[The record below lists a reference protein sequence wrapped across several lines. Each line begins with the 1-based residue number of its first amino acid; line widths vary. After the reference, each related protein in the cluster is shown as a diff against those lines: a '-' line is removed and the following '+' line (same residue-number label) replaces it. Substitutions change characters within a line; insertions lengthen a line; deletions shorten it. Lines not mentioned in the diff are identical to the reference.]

1 MDSRVKLEIDILV
14 RCTLHDNH
22 LKIRTFHRVSA
33 AVSRQAALCYGC
45 ISERFVINK
54 NANHKLLFCLQADK
68 GQQVTERP
76 QAFFLPLDQTD
87 LIDLETKPEKDL
99 TDLQEAL
106 RKNRPGSVL
115 SR

>member
-1 MDSRVKLEIDILV
+1 MTPSGTQLGTDVRGPWALYFGDIYQDASSISHMV
-14 RCTLHDNH
+14 A
-22 LKIRTFHRVSA
+22 FHTR
-33 AVSRQAALCYGC
+33 L
-45 ISERFVINK
+45 RFLGIPPNIFNK